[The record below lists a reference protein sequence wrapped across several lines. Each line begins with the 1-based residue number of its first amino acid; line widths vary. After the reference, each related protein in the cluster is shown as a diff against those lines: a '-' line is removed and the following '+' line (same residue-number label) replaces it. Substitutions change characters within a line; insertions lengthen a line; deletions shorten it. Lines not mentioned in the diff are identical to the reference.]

1 MSGNKGVSLCGM
13 APCGAGSGGEVWVG
27 WGGVGRV
34 GRCGEVWGGMGKYGE
49 VWGGVGREITVAT
62 ASCGEGRRVCG
73 GEPEQDFSYMF
84 IHIHTYTH
92 SHTLSENL
100 LGNLTC
106 STHTCTIKT
115 ICHA

>member
-1 MSGNKGVSLCGM
+1 MWYGTVWRCGQVGR
-13 APCGAGSGGEVWVG
+13 CESGGEAWVG
-27 WGGVGRV
+27 
-34 GRCGEVWGGMGKYGE
+34 
-49 VWGGVGREITVAT
+49 WGGVGREITVAT

-73 GEPEQDFSYMF
+73 GEPEQDFSYVF